1 MAVPLH
7 NRFQALV
14 NVNDQGES
22 TGEIRKVPSLQDITC
37 TKGYFKALQAI
48 HHSEILDNSAVNHSV
63 PAGMVRQV
71 NKLAAFIKP
80 SSPNQQ
86 TLEKVKLN
94 TSRWMENNMHILREH
109 YDGVIA
115 LCIQNSSTYN
125 QAALDKAVMWAKARY
140 KHKFTSSSVNTLKN
154 MLQKPI
160 DPPASTKLITS
171 HQAHSSYAAAVTS
184 KSPTG
189 RVSMGAQAHRDSGIG
204 RNIPGGKSDTLVR
217 DNMHNKQAF
226 SNPVDKL
233 INHSQTITSNTT
245 GLTGGIQGREV
256 QVEVHVGSTSPYGV
270 VPSTSSPTNHLS
282 PPLWETCL
290 TPREL
295 GPAKNGGTSFR
306 LTPTT
311 RKSTVIPNPQTQRPR
326 NNLAEPKVPALTL
339 PGSQQDD
346 QQGKVAM
353 ANGRDTGPGTEPRL
367 EPVKNEKLFYPTCH
381 FRTERKINDWSIEIK
396 KPVVFIGDSNLA
408 RISGFTDINTQIDSF
423 PGATF
428 RHIAGVIGKLEKQQN
443 TQKVVLSV
451 GLVNGLNQQYTTAV
465 KQLQQLLNKAGEVFP
480 HAQVYVPIIH
490 FSDELP
496 REKQEVLNQLNKY
509 IQKNCRELL
518 DLNKLR
524 FHTVQDD
531 PIHWRPD
538 TAVNIFNYWLDQL
551 NY

>member
-14 NVNDQGES
+14 SLNDQ
-22 TGEIRKVPSLQDITC
+22 
-37 TKGYFKALQAI
+37 
-48 HHSEILDNSAVNHSV
+48 
-63 PAGMVRQV
+63 GMVRQV

-86 TLEKVKLN
+86 TLEK
-94 TSRWMENNMHILREH
+94 
-109 YDGVIA
+109 
-115 LCIQNSSTYN
+115 
-125 QAALDKAVMWAKARY
+125 
-140 KHKFTSSSVNTLKN
+140 
-154 MLQKPI
+154 
-160 DPPASTKLITS
+160 
-171 HQAHSSYAAAVTS
+171 AHSSYAAAVTS

-189 RVSMGAQAHRDSGIG
+189 RVSMGAQAHRDFGIC
-204 RNIPGGKSDTLVR
+204 RNIPGGQSDTSVR
-217 DNMHNKQAF
+217 DNMVNKQAF
-226 SNPVDKL
+226 SNPVDKP
-233 INHSQTITSNTT
+233 INHSQTINSNTT
-245 GLTGGIQGREV
+245 GLAGGIQRREV
-256 QVEVHVGSTSPYGV
+256 QVEVHVGSTSPCRV
-270 VPSTSSPTNHLS
+270 VPSTSSPTNQLS
-282 PPLWETCL
+282 PLLSCL
-290 TPREL
+290 TPRKL
-295 GPAKNGGTSFR
+295 GPAKSGGTSFR
-306 LTPTT
+306 LTPIT
-311 RKSTVIPNPQTQRPR
+311 RKSTGIPNPQTRRPR

-339 PGSQQDD
+339 PGREPSNLLLTVEALEITVNNGNGQKLSLNNVAVLMDDMVLSNSTTGSQQDD
-346 QQGKVAM
+346 HQGKVAM
-353 ANGRDTGPGTEPRL
+353 ANGKDTGPGTEPIL
-367 EPVKNEKLFYPTCH
+367 EPVKKEKLFYPTCH
-381 FRTERKINDWSIEIK
+381 SRTERKINDWSIEIK

-408 RISGFTDINTQIDSF
+408 RISSFTDTNTQIDSF

-496 REKQEVLNQLNKY
+496 WEKQEVLNQLNKY